1 MPLNYKS
8 KKVKDKD
15 SMELYKE
22 KNTKKSRRMPITLT
36 VIALLLIGLV
46 SAFSNDTNQT
56 ATFNAPDSSKKDSLT
71 SVNAFKKVYAVLQ
84 SPRCMNCHPKGDIP
98 LQGDDNRLHA
108 MFPKR
113 GTDGKGILTMK
124 CTNCHQTENTAG
136 LKTPPGSP
144 EWHLPPTDMKM
155 VFQGRSAHELA
166 KQLVDP
172 KQNGNKDLTA
182 LIAHADDGLV
192 KWAWSP
198 GEGRTLPPIS
208 HTEFK
213 EAWITWLT
221 HGAYAPTK

>member
-1 MPLNYKS
+1 
-8 KKVKDKD
+8 
-15 SMELYKE
+15 MELYKE
-22 KNTKKSRRMPITLT
+22 KKQLIKLRFTVTLI
-36 VIALLLIGLV
+36 VIALFLIGIV
-46 SAFSNDTNQT
+46 SAFSDETNYT
-56 ATFNAPDSSKKDSLT
+56 THEEIYATVKKDSVK

-84 SPRCMNCHPKGDIP
+84 SPRCMNCHPSGDIP

-113 GTDGKGILTMK
+113 GTDGKGILAMK

-136 LKTPPGSP
+136 LKTPPGNP
-144 EWHLPPTDMKM
+144 EWHLPSATMKM

-172 KQNGNKDLTA
+172 KQNGNKDLKA

-192 KWAWSP
+192 KWGWNP

-208 HTEFK
+208 YAKFK

-221 HGAYAPTK
+221 TGAYAPKQQGLDGSNLKNER